1 MLGSETR
8 RPWGVPIKSG
18 LVIKM
23 MQMPTG
29 HGELINYLRQ
39 VLFGE
44 TGASG
49 QSDVVTLERFRTWYE
64 TRRMSTNSYGR
75 HIASFP
81 RSYKVVAL
89 KLFLHLWREQKDL
102 RHLNFCLKLQDD
114 ILNPDSNGT
123 NGNSDVIQEL
133 SGQLSEEL
141 LRLYERFGIS

>member
-1 MLGSETR
+1 M
-8 RPWGVPIKSG
+8 PIKNG

-23 MQMPTG
+23 THMPTG
-29 HGELINYLRQ
+29 SDDLINYLKQ

-44 TGASG
+44 TGESG
-49 QSDVVTLERFRTWYE
+49 HPDVVTLERFRTWYE

-123 NGNSDVIQEL
+123 NGDSDAIREL